1 MRHVY
6 RLALLGAGMSIAASA
21 NAQLLDQSRVNDN
34 GNINA
39 PGGVIERSLED
50 QIGAGRG
57 DEFTPSSSIYLINRD
72 PARSIRRGRQL
83 FQRKFSR
90 TEGQGPRVNPSASGS
105 VTETRI
111 LGAGLADSCAAC
123 HGRPKGAA
131 GFGGDVA
138 TRPDSRDAP
147 HLFGLGIVE
156 QLANEMTEELRATR
170 TTAIAQATSD
180 AGALGCQVVGT
191 NTWEGSNYQVD
202 VEVTNNSGETTD
214 GWSVMLDF
222 DQPAD
227 IFNVW
232 NATLSGEDTE
242 TVTATNVSYNANI
255 EPGGSITFGVQGTFE
270 GTFTEP
276 TCSGTGDGGG
286 NPVTM
291 ALTAKGVDFGSIT
304 ANPDG
309 SVDTSQ
315 VDGVDDDLRV
325 RPFFHHGGTMSIRE
339 FIVGAF
345 KGEMGMEVPD
355 PVLCNATDP
364 NNPETTVS
372 PAGFVFNPEL
382 DDIERPPVC
391 DPNAD
396 GDGDGVTNEV
406 APALVD
412 HMEFYLLNYFK
423 PGRYEVTARAQQG
436 EQLMDSIG
444 CTGCHTQDLTIDND
458 RRVAD
463 VETAYDPAN
472 GIFND
477 MFASASTLFHTED
490 DGNEFPLIV
499 PDQESFV
506 VENFFSDLRRH
517 DLGPEFHERDYDGS
531 LVTEFVTEPL
541 WGVGTSAPYGHD
553 GRSINLDQV
562 IRRHGGEALQARQAY
577 EGLSDDER
585 RMILEFLQTLVLFP
599 PDDTASDLNPGNPA
613 TNNPQNPSEHGTIN
627 LGALF
632 QIPSEGP
639 E

>member
-1 MRHVY
+1 MEQPLAGKPTMAITNGLRALLPVFQKHYGDPEGFRSEGADVA
-6 RLALLGAGMSIAASA
+6 RKEMGDIPGGAEPTGRFLLALYQQVLRTRAGYFRPIESQAALDSAYRELTARSAEDGPLRQGVLWLGHRLQQAAIQYLSSNRA
-21 NAQLLDQSRVNDN
+21 EQALASFLKAVR
-34 GNINA
+34 
-39 PGGVIERSLED
+39 ERR
-50 QIGAGRG
+50 QAIRG
-57 DEFTPSSSIYLINRD
+57 KLGD
-72 PARSIRRGRQL
+72 PA
-83 FQRKFSR
+83 
-90 TEGQGPRVNPSASGS
+90 
-105 VTETRI
+105 
-111 LGAGLADSCAAC
+111 
-123 HGRPKGAA
+123 
-131 GFGGDVA
+131 
-138 TRPDSRDAP
+138 
-147 HLFGLGIVE
+147 
-156 QLANEMTEELRATR
+156 EL
-170 TTAIAQATSD
+170 D
-180 AGALGCQVVGT
+180 
-191 NTWEGSNYQVD
+191 
-202 VEVTNNSGETTD
+202 
-214 GWSVMLDF
+214 LDRME
-222 DQPAD
+222 A
-227 IFNVW
+227 V
-232 NATLSGEDTE
+232 L
-242 TVTATNVSYNANI
+242 
-255 EPGGSITFGVQGTFE
+255 
-270 GTFTEP
+270 
-276 TCSGTGDGGG
+276 
-286 NPVTM
+286 
-291 ALTAKGVDFGSIT
+291 
-304 ANPDG
+304 
-309 SVDTSQ
+309 
-315 VDGVDDDLRV
+315 
-325 RPFFHHGGTMSIRE
+325 
-339 FIVGAF
+339 
-345 KGEMGMEVPD
+345 GEMGMEVPD

-406 APALVD
+406 DPALVD

-585 RMILEFLQTLVLFP
+585 RMILEFLRTLVLFP